1 MADDYPREV
10 EEIRKAL
17 LSLTQDKKKASFEV
31 DKLIINEQVYHGPN
45 TQKLPLYTKI
55 MSSLVW
61 LFFFFI
67 YKLFAT

>member
-17 LSLTQDKKKASFEV
+17 LPLTQNKKASFDV
-31 DKLIINEQVYHGPN
+31 DKLIIKGQVYHGPN

-61 LFFFFI
+61 LFFFYT
-67 YKLFAT
+67 YKLFAS